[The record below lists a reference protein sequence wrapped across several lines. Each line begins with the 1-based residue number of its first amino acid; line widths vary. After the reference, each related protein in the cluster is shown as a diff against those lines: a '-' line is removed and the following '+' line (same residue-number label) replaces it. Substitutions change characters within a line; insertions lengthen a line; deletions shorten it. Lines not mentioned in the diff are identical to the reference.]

1 MLNKFTSVQ
10 AFGPVVLARSRALR
24 WLLDAKLTFFE
35 NPHAFLSVVAL
46 LIFLFFCLPYTL
58 LLFVVGWLKYLP
70 FDCASRLLVKFKP
83 TIRYTHWTS
92 EGQISLLGGLDNSL
106 D

>member
-46 LIFLFFCLPYTL
+46 LIIISFFLLTVHTTTFCC
-58 LLFVVGWLKYLP
+58 WLAEILIV
-70 FDCASRLLVKFKP
+70 LLVYWLSLSPLYDTHTGPLKDKYRYWVGL
-83 TIRYTHWTS
+83 TI
-92 EGQISLLGGLDNSL
+92 L
-106 D
+106 